1 MKVLVFDTET
11 TNVLPKYAP
20 LMKKY
25 VSKFPYIVQL
35 SFILYDTESGNILET
50 GDNIIKLD
58 SDVEL
63 PESSIKIHGITRE
76 NMETNGI
83 NIKDAIEGLRKCY
96 NMCDVIVAHNIK
108 FDNTMIIVECMRN
121 DLPVIINKN
130 NKNVE
135 SYCTMNNS
143 IVMCNIIVETNTG
156 SYKKFPRQ
164 YELHAYLFPNDS
176 IDTSKLHNSFN
187 DILLCLRCYIKMA
200 HNQDILEDNIE
211 MKKYF
216 DILLQN

>member
-83 NIKDAIEGLRKCY
+83 NIK
-96 NMCDVIVAHNIK
+96 
-108 FDNTMIIVECMRN
+108 
-121 DLPVIINKN
+121 
-130 NKNVE
+130 
-135 SYCTMNNS
+135 
-143 IVMCNIIVETNTG
+143 VM
-156 SYKKFPRQ
+156 K
-164 YELHAYLFPNDS
+164 D
-176 IDTSKLHNSFN
+176 
-187 DILLCLRCYIKMA
+187 
-200 HNQDILEDNIE
+200 
-211 MKKYF
+211 
-216 DILLQN
+216 